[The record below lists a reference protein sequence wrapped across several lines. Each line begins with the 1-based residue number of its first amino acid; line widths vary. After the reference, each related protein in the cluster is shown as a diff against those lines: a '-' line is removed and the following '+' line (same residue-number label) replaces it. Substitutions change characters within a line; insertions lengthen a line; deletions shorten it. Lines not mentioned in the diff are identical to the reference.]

1 MLLKLDNIG
10 KIYNSNEILTIGI
23 RNINLEFDYNEF
35 VTIEGE
41 SGSGKSTLL
50 NVIGANDSYEEGNLY
65 FEGEETKHYS
75 SLDWEKYRENNIAM
89 IFQDFNII
97 ENLTVYEN
105 IELALLR
112 IEDKKV
118 RHDRIIDLIKKVGL
132 IERKNQK
139 TSKLSGGEKQ
149 RCVIARAL
157 AKDSPIILADEP
169 TGNLDVKSSKE
180 IARLL
185 KEVSIDKLVI
195 VVTHNPE
202 FFKEY
207 ATRRIVIQDGSVLED
222 KHISEV
228 EHKDIKREEV
238 QISKKQNIKNTF
250 KIGVLNY
257 KSRPKFSTFMSLAL
271 CTIAIALF
279 CVSSMFNK
287 YLISPIQRTLDE
299 IGIEG
304 KVIISNTNGYIDSDV
319 LDKIC
324 YDTKAGYFMLEREK
338 SEFSITIPKKNN
350 MYKSYTVDCLYDP
363 YHYSSNSSD
372 GILVMPESYKDDA
385 DDIINILKNANTSI
399 LDIEIKSS
407 SNLNNPRLYLSYDLM
422 ENKGNIIK
430 SINSNMKI
438 SNNTSVVYYF
448 EENNELEN
456 GKVNLVNSSFYD
468 VLDKNVVF
476 DIAPTKIFNINDDTK
491 TDSFVSGIVVEMNS
505 DDYNQVFNTQSDSK
519 QACIYFESDEIAR
532 ASLDKL
538 PEGYIGMISSSLV
551 YVENAN
557 EVYIQN
563 VICYASLILLSLL
576 LAVILYMIF
585 SRSINVFL
593 SSFSIYKTL
602 GISSN
607 VSSSSLYV
615 QNILIFIPTLILLP
629 IVSTICTHIK
639 ALALSFISISNYIFI
654 ELLIL
659 LIVIIVTYG
668 FNKALSKSKITDT
681 LRRGS
686 K

>member
-10 KIYNSNEILTIGI
+10 KIYNSNDILTIGI

-50 NVIGANDSYEEGNLY
+50 NVIASNDSYEEGNLY

-75 SLDWEKYRENNIAM
+75 QSDWEKYRENNIAM

-112 IEDKKV
+112 IEDKKT
-118 RHDRIIDLIKKVGL
+118 RHERIIDLIKQVGL

-180 IARLL
+180 VAKIL
-185 KEVSIDKLVI
+185 KEVSKDKLVI

-202 FFKEY
+202 FFVEY
-207 ATRRIVIQDGSVLED
+207 ATRRVVISDGHVLED
-222 KHISEV
+222 KHVLEV

-238 QISKKQNIKNTF
+238 RVSKKQNIKNTF

-257 KSRPKFSTFMSLAL
+257 KSRPKFSLIMSLAL

-279 CVSSMFNK
+279 CVSQMFNK
-287 YLISPIQRTLDE
+287 YLISPLQRSLDD

-304 KVIISNTNGYIDSDV
+304 KVIISNTNGLIDSDI

-324 YDTKAGYFMLEREK
+324 YDTKAGYFMLERER

-350 MYKSYTVDCLYDP
+350 MYKSYTIDCLYDP
-363 YHYSSNSSD
+363 YHYFSNTAD
-372 GILVMPESYKDDA
+372 GILVMPESYKSDA
-385 DDIINILKNANTSI
+385 EDIINILKNANTNIS
-399 LDIEIKSS
+399 DIEIKSS
-407 SNLNNPRLYLSYDLM
+407 SDLEKPRLYLSYDLM

-430 SINSNMKI
+430 SINSSMKI
-438 SNNTSVVYYF
+438 SNNTSTVYYF
-448 EENNELEN
+448 EENSELES
-456 GKVNLVNSSFYD
+456 GSINLVNSSFYD
-468 VLDKNVVF
+468 VASKNVVF
-476 DIAPTKIFNINDDTK
+476 DIAPTKIFTVNDDTK
-491 TDSFVSGIVVEMNS
+491 KDSFVSGIVVEMS
-505 DDYNQVFNTQSDSK
+505 SEDYNLIFNTLSNSK
-519 QACIYFESDEIAR
+519 QACIYFENDEKAR
-532 ASLDKL
+532 NSLDKL
-538 PEGYIGMISSSLV
+538 PEGYIGMISTSKV
-551 YVENAN
+551 YVENASS
-557 EVYIQN
+557 VYIKN
-563 VICYASLILLSLL
+563 LICYGSLIVLSLL

-602 GISSN
+602 GISSR

-629 IVSTICTHIK
+629 IVSVIGMRSKT
-639 ALALSFISISNYIFI
+639 LALSFISAGNYIFI
-654 ELLIL
+654 EALIL
-659 LIVIIVTYG
+659 LIVVIVTYG
-668 FNKALSKSKITDT
+668 FNKALSKSKISDT

>member
-50 NVIGANDSYEEGNLY
+50 NVIAANDTYEEGNLY
-65 FEGEETKHYS
+65 FDGEETKHYS
-75 SLDWEKYRENNIAM
+75 DIDWQKYRENNIAM

-118 RHDRIIDLIKKVGL
+118 RHDKIINLIKQVGL
-132 IERKNQK
+132 LERKNQK

-169 TGNLDVKSSKE
+169 TGNLDVKTSKE

-185 KEVSIDKLVI
+185 KEVSVDKLVI

-202 FFKEY
+202 FFAEY
-207 ATRRIVIQDGSVLED
+207 ATRRVIIRDGSVLED
-222 KHISEV
+222 KHIVDIEKK
-228 EHKDIKREEV
+228 EIKREEIHV
-238 QISKKQNIKNTF
+238 SKKQSIKNTF

-257 KSRPKFSTFMSLAL
+257 KSRPKFSLIMSLAL
-271 CTIAIALF
+271 ATISIALL
-279 CVSSMFNK
+279 CVVAMFNK
-287 YLISPIQRTLDE
+287 YLISPLQRSLDD

-304 KVIISNTNGYIDSDV
+304 KVIISNTKGNIDSDV

-324 YDTKAGYFMLEREK
+324 YDTKAGYFMLERDK

-350 MYKSYTVDCLYDP
+350 MYKSYTIDCLYDP
-363 YHYSSNSSD
+363 YHYNVD
-372 GILVMPESYKDDA
+372 ANEGILVMPQSYKDDA
-385 DDIINILKNANTSI
+385 ADIISILKNANGLI
-399 LDIEIKSS
+399 YDIEVKTSS
-407 SNLNNPRLYLSYDLM
+407 SLSDPRLYLSYDLM
-422 ENKGNIIK
+422 ENHGTTIK

-438 SNNTSVVYYF
+438 SNNSSTVYYF
-448 EENNELEN
+448 EENKELEN
-456 GKVNLVNSSFYD
+456 GVVNLVNSSFYD
-468 VLDKNVVF
+468 VLDKNVIF
-476 DIAPTKIFNINDDTK
+476 DIAPTKIFKVGNDTK
-491 TDSFVSGIVVEMNS
+491 TDSFVSGIVVEMSSN
-505 DDYNQVFNTQSDSK
+505 DYNEIFNTNGNSK
-519 QACIYFESDEIAR
+519 QACIYFESNEDAYN
-532 ASLDKL
+532 ALDKL
-538 PEGYIGMISSSLV
+538 PDGYIGMISTSMV
-551 YVENAN
+551 YVENASD
-557 EVYIQN
+557 VYIQN
-563 VICYASLILLSLL
+563 VLCYSSIILLSLL
-576 LAVILYMIF
+576 LAAILYMIF
-585 SRSINVFL
+585 SKSINVFL

-602 GISSN
+602 GISN
-607 VSSSSLYV
+607 KVSSSSLYV
-615 QNILIFIPTLILLP
+615 QNILIFLPTLILLP
-629 IVSTICTHIK
+629 IVSFIFTNSKT
-639 ALALSFISISNYIFI
+639 LALPFISIGNYIFI
-654 ELLIL
+654 EALIL
-659 LIVIIVTYG
+659 LIVILVTYG
-668 FNKALSKSKITDT
+668 FNKSITKSKITES

>member
-10 KIYNSNEILTIGI
+10 KIYNSNDILTIGI

-50 NVIGANDSYEEGNLY
+50 NVIAANDSYEEGNLY
-65 FEGEETKHYS
+65 FEKEETKHYS
-75 SLDWEKYRENNIAM
+75 KSDWEKYRENNIAM

-112 IEDKKV
+112 IEDKKT
-118 RHDRIIDLIKKVGL
+118 RHERIIDLIKQVGL

-169 TGNLDVKSSKE
+169 TGNLDVKSSREVAK
-180 IARLL
+180 IL
-185 KEVSIDKLVI
+185 KEVSKDKLVI

-202 FFKEY
+202 FFVEY
-207 ATRRIVIQDGSVLED
+207 ATRRVVISDGHVLED
-222 KHISEV
+222 KHILEV

-238 QISKKQNIKNTF
+238 KVSTKQNIKNTF

-257 KSRPKFSTFMSLAL
+257 KSRPKFSLIMSLAL

-279 CVSSMFNK
+279 CVSQMFNK
-287 YLISPIQRTLDE
+287 YLISPLQRSLDD

-304 KVIISNTNGYIDSDV
+304 KVIISNTNGLIDSDI

-350 MYKSYTVDCLYDP
+350 MYKSYSIDCLYDP
-363 YHYSSNSSD
+363 YHYFSNTAD
-372 GILVMPESYKDDA
+372 GILVMPESYKSDA
-385 DDIINILKNANTSI
+385 EDIINILKNANTNIS
-399 LDIEIKSS
+399 DIEIKSS
-407 SNLNNPRLYLSYDLM
+407 SDLESPRLYLSYDLM

-430 SINSNMKI
+430 SINSRMKI
-438 SNNTSVVYYF
+438 SNNTSTVYYF
-448 EENNELEN
+448 EENSDLES

-468 VLDKNVVF
+468 VIDKNVVF
-476 DIAPTKIFNINDDTK
+476 DIAPTKIFTVNDDTK
-491 TDSFVSGIVVEMNS
+491 KDTFVSGIVVEMS
-505 DDYNQVFNTQSDSK
+505 SEDYNLIFNTLSNSK
-519 QACIYFESDEIAR
+519 QACIYFENDEKAR
-532 ASLDKL
+532 NSLDKL
-538 PEGYIGMISSSLV
+538 PEGYIGMISTSKV
-551 YVENAN
+551 YVENASS
-557 EVYIQN
+557 VYIKN
-563 VICYASLILLSLL
+563 LICYGSLIVLSLL

-602 GISSN
+602 GISSR

-615 QNILIFIPTLILLP
+615 QNILIFIPTLVLLP
-629 IVSTICTHIK
+629 IVSVIGMRSKT
-639 ALALSFISISNYIFI
+639 LALSFISFGNYLFI
-654 ELLIL
+654 EALIL
-659 LIVIIVTYG
+659 LIVVIVTYG
-668 FNKALSKSKITDT
+668 FNKALSKSKISDT

>member
-10 KIYNSNEILTIGI
+10 KIYNSNDILTIGI

-50 NVIGANDSYEEGNLY
+50 NVIAANDSYEEGNLY

-75 SLDWEKYRENNIAM
+75 KNDWEKYRENNIAM

-112 IEDKKV
+112 IEDKKT
-118 RHDRIIDLIKKVGL
+118 RHEKIIDLIKQVGL

-169 TGNLDVKSSKE
+169 TGNLDVKSSREVAK
-180 IARLL
+180 IL
-185 KEVSIDKLVI
+185 KEVSKDKLVI

-202 FFKEY
+202 FFVEY
-207 ATRRIVIQDGSVLED
+207 ATRRVVIRDGHVLED
-222 KHISEV
+222 KHILEI
-228 EHKDIKREEV
+228 EHKDIKREV
-238 QISKKQNIKNTF
+238 IKISKKQNIKNTF
-250 KIGVLNY
+250 KIGILNY
-257 KSRPKFSTFMSLAL
+257 KSRPKFSLIMSLAL

-279 CVSSMFNK
+279 CVSQMFNK
-287 YLISPIQRTLDE
+287 YLISPLQRSLDD

-304 KVIISNTNGYIDSDV
+304 KVIISNTNGLIDSDI

-324 YDTKAGYFMLEREK
+324 YDTKAGYFMLERDK

-350 MYKSYTVDCLYDP
+350 MYKSYTVDCIYDP
-363 YHYSSNSSD
+363 YHYSSDTQD
-372 GILVMPESYKDDA
+372 GILVMPESYKSDA
-385 DDIINILKNANTSI
+385 EDIINILKNANTNIS
-399 LDIEIKSS
+399 DIEIKSS
-407 SNLNNPRLYLSYDLM
+407 SDLESPRLYLSYDLM

-438 SNNTSVVYYF
+438 SNNTSTVYYF
-448 EENNELEN
+448 EENSELES

-468 VLDKNVVF
+468 VIDKNVVF
-476 DIAPTKIFNINDDTK
+476 DIAPTKIFTVNDDTK
-491 TDSFVSGIVVEMNS
+491 KDSFVSGIVVEMS
-505 DDYNQVFNTQSDSK
+505 SEDYNLAFNTLSNSK
-519 QACIYFESDEIAR
+519 QACIYFENDEIAR
-532 ASLDKL
+532 NSLDKL
-538 PEGYIGMISSSLV
+538 PEGYIGMISTSKV
-551 YVENAN
+551 YVENASN
-557 EVYIQN
+557 VYLKN
-563 VICYASLILLSLL
+563 LICYGSLILLSLL

-602 GISSN
+602 GISSR

-629 IVSTICTHIK
+629 IVSAIAMHSK
-639 ALALSFISISNYIFI
+639 ALALSFISFTNYIFI
-654 ELLIL
+654 EALIL
-659 LIVIIVTYG
+659 LIVVIVTYG
-668 FNKALSKSKITDT
+668 FNKALSKSKISDT